1 MIPFSMEK
9 TNLTTH
15 TQLILVGGNKTSNMY
30 RHQKVQTVSK
40 KSKRKIENLS
50 PLILPSPS
58 PQG

>member
-1 MIPFSMEK
+1 MEK
-9 TNLTTH
+9 ANLTTH
-15 TQLILVGGNKTSNMY
+15 ITLLIPVGGNKTNNMY

-40 KSKRKIENLS
+40 RLKREKENLS